1 MIDFLLLVVARCGRR
16 RVAAAASIQP
26 RFLLVLDVV
35 WLRHIQSF
43 VAAEDDRMQQF
54 GVVFVVRVLSQAA
67 DKGANEYRQC
77 CTNQTV
83 VHETNR
89 VERLQC
95 GTVKERT
102 KSKDYSPGTFRTC
115 SNVDLPFVGNSRGWI
130 HKGLIVTIDWSVAQQ
145 PGQLIHSATW
155 LGNRSRE
162 GKVRAA
168 LKEDSL

>member
-67 DKGANEYRQC
+67 N
-77 CTNQTV
+77 
-83 VHETNR
+83 
-89 VERLQC
+89 
-95 GTVKERT
+95 
-102 KSKDYSPGTFRTC
+102 
-115 SNVDLPFVGNSRGWI
+115 
-130 HKGLIVTIDWSVAQQ
+130 
-145 PGQLIHSATW
+145 
-155 LGNRSRE
+155 
-162 GKVRAA
+162 
-168 LKEDSL
+168 